1 MIEKLL
7 VDSRLQ
13 FGVLMRALLSMFDP
27 SPILSIGAL
36 KRRIAS
42 LASP

>member
-1 MIEKLL
+1 MIEKLF
-7 VDSRLQ
+7 VDSRFQ
-13 FGVLMRALLSMFDP
+13 FGVLMRALLSMLYP

-36 KRRIAS
+36 KRRIAP